1 MNVKCEKF
9 QQSNQNM
16 DLAES
21 ELLIWRG
28 PQLPGGTGGH
38 LSSWK
43 NYHYTVSSDLQ
54 KTDRLDIGYLPFEWP
69 LEADDEDEDDVGSD
83 PKDAEAGQQEG
94 GHLLVLRAQE
104 PRLSGESEKAITCDV
119 VIWQSLIFIRSYQKS
134 SYNFSA

>member
-54 KTDRLDIGYLPFEWP
+54 KTDRLDIGYPPFEWP
-69 LEADDEDEDDVGSD
+69 LEADDEDEDDVGGDSE
-83 PKDAEAGQQEG
+83 DAEAGQQEG

-104 PRLSGESEKAITCDV
+104 PGLSEVRHRYILYSE
-119 VIWQSLIFIRSYQKS
+119 RS
-134 SYNFSA
+134 NNN

>member
-43 NYHYTVSSDLQ
+43 NYHYTISSDLQ
-54 KTDRLDIGYLPFEWP
+54 KTDRLDI
-69 LEADDEDEDDVGSD
+69 
-83 PKDAEAGQQEG
+83 
-94 GHLLVLRAQE
+94 HLLNDPLKQMTRMRTMLAATPRM
-104 PRLSGESEKAITCDV
+104 PRLVSRKADTCWSFV
-119 VIWQSLIFIRSYQKS
+119 HRNRGSLERDIATF
-134 SYNFSA
+134 